1 MRCSLGR
8 HREEATLQ
16 VSDDE
21 LVEVVLHDLADAIGL
36 SVRPAETH
44 VQRWGGA
51 LPQYAVGHLP
61 RIASVRAE
69 VAALPGLAVCGSAY
83 DGVGIPAC
91 IASAHLAATKILT
104 DLTASPTSR
113 PQPAEASH
121 LAVPNPPSRRRCA
134 PKLRRAVAE
143 VHPEQPHAH
152 PVARMRS

>member
-16 VSDDE
+16 VSDEE

-69 VAALPGLAVCGSAY
+69 VAALPGPGALRF
-83 DGVGIPAC
+83 GV
-91 IASAHLAATKILT
+91 
-104 DLTASPTSR
+104 
-113 PQPAEASH
+113 
-121 LAVPNPPSRRRCA
+121 RRRRHPRLHRLRPPGRHQDPHRPPA
-134 PKLRRAVAE
+134 PPR
-143 VHPEQPHAH
+143 
-152 PVARMRS
+152 